1 MFYSC
6 LSFSRLKKLRVFWGL
21 SNRMKQQKLTMGE
34 VNKWA
39 IHSEPF
45 IPGPP
50 ALCLQIARFQPIY
63 RDRGWPRWGGS
74 SWAGEGTGLTL
85 EIDGAARARL
95 WSRALPVPC
104 PAARF
109 LPHYSFL
116 NTHIGGTLFTLD
128 SIWDS
133 HPNMNTLS
141 QHEYT
146 IPTWIHYPNMNTL
159 SQHEYTI
166 PTWIHYPNMNTLSQ
180 HEYTIPTWIH
190 FLKPSKHSSL
200 AHIGY

>member
-6 LSFSRLKKLRVFWGL
+6 LKWLILRGVLLSFSRLENLRGFSGL
-21 SNRMKQQKLTMGE
+21 LKRMKQQKLTMGE

-50 ALCLQIARFQPIY
+50 ALYLQIARFQPIY
-63 RDRGWPRWGGS
+63 RGWPRWGSS

-133 HPNMNTLS
+133 
-141 QHEYT
+141 
-146 IPTWIHYPNMNTL
+146 YPNMNTL
-159 SQHEYTI
+159 PWARPAVLCSPHGH
-166 PTWIHYPNMNTLSQ
+166 WTLM
-180 HEYTIPTWIH
+180 
-190 FLKPSKHSSL
+190 
-200 AHIGY
+200 